1 MKSPSNKTNWY
12 QRWFSGNNV
21 LNALIMALLVLLII
35 FMIYQIRFIIEPMRA
50 LFTAVGA
57 PIIIAGVLYYLLIP
71 VVNWLNTH
79 TKMPKKFSV
88 GLVLVAVLAILALI
102 VTIAVTIISDQ
113 VSGLVDNWPNYWQ
126 NSQRVINDTFATS
139 EFQTVREWLSNTNS
153 DINQTVADWSRKY
166 LQSGVSGI
174 GQIASTL
181 TTVGV
186 TLVASPFILFYM
198 LLDGNKLSSFIADKL
213 PSKAQTSLQSVLQEV
228 SKQVAQYIRG
238 QLGVALAVIIMFS
251 IGYTI
256 IGLPYGI
263 LLAFMAGLFNMI
275 PYVGSIL
282 AQVPIF
288 IVALVAGGPKL
299 VLFALIVL
307 VIEQPIEGHVIAPK
321 ILGSALKIHP
331 VTVIVVLL
339 TGGHIFGV
347 LGIILSVPTY
357 AVVKV
362 LVTHIY
368 EWWRTNSD
376 LFAEDAHAT
385 TSEMDNSV
393 KKLEGNT
400 KES

>member
-1 MKSPSNKTNWY
+1 
-12 QRWFSGNNV
+12 
-21 LNALIMALLVLLII
+21 
-35 FMIYQIRFIIEPMRA
+35 
-50 LFTAVGA
+50 
-57 PIIIAGVLYYLLIP
+57 
-71 VVNWLNTH
+71 
-79 TKMPKKFSV
+79 
-88 GLVLVAVLAILALI
+88 
-102 VTIAVTIISDQ
+102 
-113 VSGLVDNWPNYWQ
+113 
-126 NSQRVINDTFATS
+126 
-139 EFQTVREWLSNTNS
+139 
-153 DINQTVADWSRKY
+153 
-166 LQSGVSGI
+166 
-174 GQIASTL
+174 
-181 TTVGV
+181 
-186 TLVASPFILFYM
+186 
-198 LLDGNKLSSFIADKL
+198 
-213 PSKAQTSLQSVLQEV
+213 
-228 SKQVAQYIRG
+228 
-238 QLGVALAVIIMFS
+238 
-251 IGYTI
+251 
-256 IGLPYGI
+256 
-263 LLAFMAGLFNMI
+263 MI